1 MLKIKK
7 YLFTTALKYL
17 ILNQLIILF
26 LIIFLNIIELSRM
39 MEGDNKNLYN
49 FIYLSF
55 LKIPSTINESSPFVI
70 IISMSFLFKYLI
82 SYNELISMRNVGLSI
97 FDIFQ
102 SIALCVFIYGLLIL
116 LLLNP
121 LSALSEIKY
130 DKFLDK
136 KNPNLYSIKFLEN
149 SLWIKNKNINDAIQY
164 INIEKFNIKDMLAEN
179 IKILLIDE
187 NNKNFIVAK
196 EGKIDDQ
203 KFILYN
209 ANYFNIID
217 DSYEFKEILKINLNF
232 SKDNILSSVVNYKN
246 VPYYNY
252 INHISTLKKFNL
264 YSSSIS
270 LHYLS
275 EILKP
280 FFMVLL
286 SFFVMGF
293 SAKYKKN
300 EGFFKV
306 LFYAV
311 LFGFCLYIFRE
322 LVNKITLTFNTNFI
336 FSYLIIFIVPFI
348 IGLYKVIQIE
358 ND

>member
-179 IKILLIDE
+179 IKILLIDA

-203 KFILYN
+203 KFILRVT
-209 ANYFNIID
+209 FI
-217 DSYEFKEILKINLNF
+217 
-232 SKDNILSSVVNYKN
+232 
-246 VPYYNY
+246 
-252 INHISTLKKFNL
+252 TFNL
-264 YSSSIS
+264 
-270 LHYLS
+270 
-275 EILKP
+275 
-280 FFMVLL
+280 V
-286 SFFVMGF
+286 
-293 SAKYKKN
+293 
-300 EGFFKV
+300 
-306 LFYAV
+306 
-311 LFGFCLYIFRE
+311 
-322 LVNKITLTFNTNFI
+322 
-336 FSYLIIFIVPFI
+336 
-348 IGLYKVIQIE
+348 
-358 ND
+358 